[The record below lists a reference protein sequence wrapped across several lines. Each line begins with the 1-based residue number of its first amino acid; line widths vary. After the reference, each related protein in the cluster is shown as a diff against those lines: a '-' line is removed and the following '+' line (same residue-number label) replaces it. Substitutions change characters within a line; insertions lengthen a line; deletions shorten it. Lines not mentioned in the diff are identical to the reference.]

1 MLADDNMSPLL
12 HFYALNLLEAIN
24 NIVKMT
30 MIIKPKLINRIPQLI
45 ILSLSFIVKI
55 NTILF

>member
-1 MLADDNMSPLL
+1 MLAGDNRSPFL
-12 HFYALNLLEAIN
+12 HFYGLNLLEAIN